1 MSSLPF
7 FTEQAEAQLVEQ
19 IGTMQASGVCLGYD
33 PSTASAAYVLVR
45 VERGQKP
52 QMHRWTVE
60 GPVTLDHARQT
71 VQEIAAAAELD
82 GLVSEPQ
89 GGLSIN

>member
-7 FTEQAEAQLVEQ
+7 FTEQAEVKLVEQ
-19 IGTMQASGVCLGYD
+19 IGAMQASGVCLGYD
-33 PSTASAAYVLVR
+33 PTTASAAYVLVK

-52 QMHRWTVE
+52 VMHRWTVE
-60 GPVTLDHARQT
+60 GPVTLDHARQM

-82 GLVSEPQ
+82 GLVSDPY
-89 GGLSIN
+89 GSHNIN